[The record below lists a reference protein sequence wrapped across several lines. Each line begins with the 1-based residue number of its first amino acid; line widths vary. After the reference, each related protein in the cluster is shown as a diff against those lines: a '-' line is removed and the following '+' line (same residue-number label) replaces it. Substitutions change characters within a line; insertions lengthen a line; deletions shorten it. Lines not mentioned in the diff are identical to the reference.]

1 MKNTNKNSRTV
12 SKAKS
17 TSASKTSLSH
27 GALMLAERM
36 NSYADDESK
45 VRYGCRQFISGK
57 KLMAT
62 DLKATYK
69 CVTDGD
75 NATLDD
81 VHNAGWLMYRMAGL
95 LEYPRCLDAY
105 SVWFDYDS
113 TDEFLK
119 DFADLFSGVVPVI
132 ERVIDEN
139 TDWEKLRA
147 SFGK

>member
-1 MKNTNKNSRTV
+1 MKNTNSNSN
-12 SKAKS
+12 SNN

-36 NSYADDESK
+36 NSYADNESK
-45 VRYGCRQFISGK
+45 IRYGCCLFMSGK

-62 DLKATYK
+62 DMKAVYK

-81 VHNAGWLMYRMAGL
+81 VNNAGWLMYRMAGL

-113 TDEFLK
+113 PEAFRK
-119 DFADLFSGVVPVI
+119 DFEDLFSVLRPVV

-147 SFGK
+147 SLRK

>member
-1 MKNTNKNSRTV
+1 MKNTNSHINSNPTN
-12 SKAKS
+12 
-17 TSASKTSLSH
+17 TSASETSLSH
-27 GALMLAERM
+27 SALKLASVM

-45 VRYGCRQFISGK
+45 IRYGCRLFISGK
-57 KLMAT
+57 KLMSI
-62 DLKATYK
+62 DMKAVYK

-81 VHNAGWLMYRMAGL
+81 VNNAGWLLYRMARL
-95 LEYPRCLDAY
+95 IDYPECITAY
-105 SVWFDYDS
+105 SIWFDYDS
-113 TDEFLK
+113 PEEFMTDFS
-119 DFADLFSGVVPVI
+119 DLFSAVKPVV

>member
-1 MKNTNKNSRTV
+1 
-12 SKAKS
+12 
-17 TSASKTSLSH
+17 
-27 GALMLAERM
+27 M

-45 VRYGCRQFISGK
+45 VRYGCRLFMSGK
-57 KLMAT
+57 KLMSL
-62 DLKATYK
+62 DMKAVYK

-81 VHNAGWLMYRMAGL
+81 VNNAGWLMYRMAGL

-113 TDEFLK
+113 PEAFRK
-119 DFADLFSGVVPVI
+119 DFEDLFSVLRPVV

-147 SFGK
+147 SLRK